1 MFSLRKYNQGRANT
15 LAPYL
20 KRYVNKE
27 VPLRFLAIAIFVLFL
42 VGCQTTVVEYN
53 SPKSFTNAPNAVEVW
68 MNDDG
73 VNSAVLLNVNGEES
87 WQRKS
92 MQGSAMSVLLPSGK
106 NDLSIRM
113 VYQEFMEFPA
123 DQVLNIEFALDPKF
137 KYVFVSKYDKNKK
150 SFSYRFEKID
160 KEAKCTYGP
169 TNMKRIITGELT
181 CSKSGS
187 VYKFT

>member
-1 MFSLRKYNQGRANT
+1 MFSLRKYNQRRANT
-15 LAPYL
+15 CAPYL

-27 VPLRFLAIAIFVLFL
+27 VPLRFLAIANFVLFL

-106 NDLSIRM
+106 NDLLIRM
-113 VYQEFMEFPA
+113 VYQAFMEFPV